1 MKCIIIIKGVFCFNI
16 LLSKIAE
23 VNEQSSGNF
32 TCTASNTIG
41 EDSIVY
47 VVTAILP
54 PAAPALSLQ
63 YTTASSIKLHWQLAA
78 TDVNEPILGKI
89 L

>member
-1 MKCIIIIKGVFCFNI
+1 MYT
-16 LLSKIAE
+16 E

-41 EDSIVY
+41 EDTIVY
-47 VVTAILP
+47 VVAAIMP

-63 YTTASSIKLHWQLAA
+63 YTTTSSIKLHWQLPGE
-78 TDVNEPILGKI
+78 TSEPILGI
-89 L
+89 YIYQETLF